1 MPNVCACGCGE
12 YLPEGSTREYKRGHK
27 NRISEAASDGFAE
40 AAIDE
45 PFTPLT
51 IDQAA
56 ELTPDDPEPK
66 DAPEHKVK
74 QVIKVTAG
82 VRRDIEGK
90 LAFALG
96 LSGQMFVMVDPVCG
110 SAFLDNADNVAKK
123 LTPIMCQ
130 SPEVVRWFTRSGT
143 FILWIDLMVAL
154 WPVLTVIFAH
164 HIAKSVGATVAGA
177 NGQSAPE
184 PNAYVVQ

>member
-1 MPNVCACGCGE
+1 LLA
-12 YLPEGSTREYKRGHK
+12 EGSTREYKRGHK
-27 NRISEAASDGFAE
+27 SNPVPPEP
-40 AAIDE
+40 DE
-45 PFTPLT
+45 FTETGIEDMPPGALT
-51 IDQAA
+51 IDDIAMM
-56 ELTPDDPEPK
+56 TPDDPEPAQ
-66 DAPEHKVK
+66 DTPAVKVRSA
-74 QVIKVTAG
+74 IKVTAA

-96 LSGQMFVMVDPVCG
+96 LSGQMVVMVDPICG
-110 SAFLDNADNVAKK
+110 GAFLDNADNVAKK

-164 HIAKSVGATVAGA
+164 HIAKSVGATVGGA
-177 NGQSAPE
+177 NGQGAPE